1 MARRDE
7 SAQGYSIPRLRRSG
21 VVFLIGKGLTAPIN
35 LSIFLLI
42 AAHLSKPEFALYAW
56 LIALSGL
63 SRQLSYCGVN
73 WVALHYVP
81 YYRTRVAERSYRLF
95 LVGLVAVRFAL
106 IGVLIAAYFV
116 TAPHLVAAFGYA
128 IWLFPLRLYL
138 AVMAAELGVEFLRS
152 SIFEPLLEQG
162 VSQGNVLLQ
171 HTVFLTGLL
180 LLLWSGGSSLSIEDV
195 IYAKA
200 AAVWLA
206 LLVALGQFGYL
217 LRQPAAAVPSEPP
230 IHARVLLGFA
240 LDNYVQDVMRLTSSG
255 PSMTMLASRLL
266 DLPALATFGFAQ
278 NLTGFVDR
286 FLPAQLFLGLLRPR
300 VIATYVD
307 DRSFGDLQRRI
318 GLILK
323 ISSCAL
329 AVATALLVAV
339 GSSALSLLAGG
350 QYAGSYGL
358 LLTFLLWLAIISV
371 QRMQAVLTNVLGHS
385 EVLRR
390 AASVSLLVVPT
401 AVVLIHAGAGPYG
414 LVLGMIV
421 GEAVS
426 VWLVSNQLRRA
437 GYRWRFDLRGYGR
450 LAAAAVAAAILG
462 RMPQLT
468 LPAGFWAAGIGVA
481 LTLVSFVLALRLLRS
496 FSLEERRAIESLF
509 GRRTVLL

>member
-1 MARRDE
+1 VARRDE

-21 VVFLIGKGLTAPIN
+21 VVFLVGKVLTAPIN
-35 LSIFLLI
+35 FSIFLLI

-56 LIALSGL
+56 LIALGGL
-63 SRQLSYCGVN
+63 SGQLSYCGVN

-81 YYRTRVAERSYRLF
+81 YYRTRVGERSYRLF
-95 LVGLVAVRFAL
+95 LLGLVAVRFAL
-106 IGVLIAAYFV
+106 IGVLIVAYFV

-180 LLLWSGGSSLSIEDV
+180 LLWSGRSSLSIEDV

-206 LLVALGQFGYL
+206 LLVALGQLGYL
-217 LRQPAAAVPSEPP
+217 LRQPAAAVPGEPP
-230 IHARVLLGFA
+230 IRARVLLGFA

-339 GSSALSLLAGG
+339 
-350 QYAGSYGL
+350 
-358 LLTFLLWLAIISV
+358 V
-371 QRMQAVLTNVLGHS
+371 
-385 EVLRR
+385 
-390 AASVSLLVVPT
+390 
-401 AVVLIHAGAGPYG
+401 
-414 LVLGMIV
+414 
-421 GEAVS
+421 
-426 VWLVSNQLRRA
+426 
-437 GYRWRFDLRGYGR
+437 
-450 LAAAAVAAAILG
+450 AAAALMV
-462 RMPQLT
+462 
-468 LPAGFWAAGIGVA
+468 
-481 LTLVSFVLALRLLRS
+481 
-496 FSLEERRAIESLF
+496 
-509 GRRTVLL
+509 TVLLAFEGAVWAAAYRVLGALPDNRSAMLYSLSAITSYGHANVFLDPHWEMMGALEALNGMILFGLTTAFLFAMIQQIWPLGSRVHGWRD